1 MTGKWKNNRED
12 RLKDGR
18 KMEGQTERLIG
29 GLTDRSKITHTD
41 GQLIDQTYSCM
52 DRQRHVGRADER
64 INKQKDGT
72 DRQMD
77 KKTYK

>member
-29 GLTDRSKITHTD
+29 GLTDRSRNTHTD
-41 GQLIDQTYSCM
+41 GQLIDLTY
-52 DRQRHVGRADER
+52 VW
-64 INKQKDGT
+64 T
-72 DRQMD
+72 DRDMLEGLTRELT
-77 KKTYK
+77 KK